1 MRTYDLDRFIKAQE
15 INYNTALNEIKKGRK
30 QTHWMWYIFPQIQGL
45 GYSETA
51 KYYAIENLEEAR
63 AYLNNEYLYNNLI
76 EICNE
81 LLNLASNDIVEIMGY
96 IDSLKLCSS
105 MTLFYLAD
113 SNNDMFKQVLEKYY
127 NGKFDERTYDIINT
141 KTIV

>member
-1 MRTYDLDRFIKAQE
+1 MCDYNLDRFIKVQE
-15 INYNTALNEIKKGRK
+15 INYKTALNEIKNGKK
-30 QTHWMWYIFPQIQGL
+30 ISHWMWYIFPQIQGL

-63 AYLNNEYLYNNLI
+63 AYLNNKFLYNNLI

-81 LLNLASNDIVEIMGY
+81 LLNIESNDIVDIMGY

-105 MTLFYLAD
+105 MTLFYLVD
-113 SNNDMFKQVLEKYY
+113 SNNDIFKKVLEKYY
-127 NGKFDERTYDIINT
+127 DSKFDERTYDIIMQ
-141 KTIV
+141 KQ